1 LQEGSIQDLAEKV
14 LDKVMKNA
22 EEVLLAEG
30 IDVESKE
37 DLARLDAE
45 QVVQI
50 LNRGTRGGGDS
61 LWMAYW

>member
-1 LQEGSIQDLAEKV
+1 
-14 LDKVMKNA
+14 
-22 EEVLLAEG
+22 LAEG